1 MNTEQQH
8 IHKVK
13 VDFAYLDAQ
22 GYIKPHGYQHIIGK
36 VIDEHLSLY
45 KLDFSSC
52 LEKNLGWVLVS
63 LHVDIKKHIQGCA
76 NLHIRTWHS
85 ERKRLYFRRELEAF
99 DASGAMVFVAT
110 IYSVLMD
117 FSTQS
122 IYRKSELPFTLES
135 PHAEFTLDV
144 APVFKEKPIFEK
156 VGERTVLRSFIDAF
170 GHVNNCRYGEFI
182 FDALSDEHADMYK
195 IQAFSIYFCSE
206 LKLHDIFHMEENIND
221 KITLHGHNVS
231 AQKTAFFAEIFMKKP
246 NVASIHPLHL
256 KKT

>member
-45 KLDFSSC
+45 KVDFSSC
-52 LEKNLGWVLVS
+52 LEKKLGWVMVS
-63 LHVDIKKHIQGCA
+63 LHIDIKKHIQGCA

-85 ERKRLYFRRELEAF
+85 ERKRIYFRRELKAF
-99 DASGAMVFVAT
+99 DADGNIVFVAT
-110 IYSVLMD
+110 MYSVLMD

-122 IYRKSELPFTLES
+122 IYRKSELPFTLQS
-135 PHAEFTLDV
+135 PHPEFTLD
-144 APVFKEKPIFEK
+144 ASPVFKEKLSFKKI
-156 VGERTVLRSFIDAF
+156 GERTVFRSFIDAF

-182 FDALSDEHADMYK
+182 FDALPDEHADMSK
-195 IQAFSIYFCSE
+195 IQGFGIYFCSE
-206 LKLHDIFHMEENIND
+206 LKLNDVFHMEANMSD
-221 KITLHGHNVS
+221 KITLHGHNTS
-231 AQKTAFFAEIFMKKP
+231 TQKTSFIGEIF
-246 NVASIHPLHL
+246 L
-256 KKT
+256 KKNKL